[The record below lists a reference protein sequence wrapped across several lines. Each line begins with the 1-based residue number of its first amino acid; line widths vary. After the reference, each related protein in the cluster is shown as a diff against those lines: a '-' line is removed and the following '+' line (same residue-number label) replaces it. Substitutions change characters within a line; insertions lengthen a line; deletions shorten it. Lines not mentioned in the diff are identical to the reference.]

1 MVAGGA
7 VGLLASVFESAGW
20 EEGANALEK
29 VSVVLMGVGAGLQ
42 ALSAIMPVV
51 ETVFAGAGKKIGIA
65 GVTASAGWLWV
76 LGIAAAVA
84 VIVGIGVAVA
94 KAAREASDEF
104 KLEKLNE
111 QIGDL
116 TEQAEAA
123 K

>member
-1 MVAGGA
+1 M
-7 VGLLASVFESAGW
+7 SSAAAWGW
-20 EEGANALEK
+20 
-29 VSVVLMGVGAGLQ
+29 
-42 ALSAIMPVV
+42 I
-51 ETVFAGAGKKIGIA
+51 
-65 GVTASAGWLWV
+65 

-84 VIVGIGVAVA
+84 AVVAIGVAVA

-111 QIGDL
+111 QIGDM